1 MAKAKFGDFGSAM
14 KNKLTNDAGDELR
27 KLEASV
33 KGFEKTIPWEE
44 MRPSEDNKYETKRAK
59 IDEIKESIKRFG
71 ILFYNLIVIPIEEEN
86 YKYKI
91 LAGETR
97 HKAIGELLDEGDKT
111 FVPGIRCIVINKDTP
126 IVDQK
131 IIIEETN
138 LIQRDYDAKTK
149 SEAMARLRD
158 LYKEKNEK
166 DGTNNSITKQIAE
179 QTGIGE
185 RQVQKYLSLDKLIPD
200 LKAYF
205 DESKIT
211 IDKAAQFANL
221 SEADQM
227 IVVELLR
234 QNSDAS
240 KKEVERVK
248 EEIKIRE
255 ESLHEKINALENEI
269 KSVADINNSL
279 KRDLEEKENE
289 IADKVSKEMQLR
301 KEIEE
306 ELQSVNPDKDK
317 IKNLELNIKVLNEDK
332 ESVELERDQFK
343 KQLNQAD
350 VELKNLKKN
359 LLKAEEDKKEAG
371 KLQLLPE
378 EKERLKEEFDLENIM
393 EQVRKDLVQLYVKGE
408 KYKNKF
414 KNDIVSTYY
423 EELIKKINADV
434 KKITKGGE

>member
-1 MAKAKFGDFGSAM
+1 MAKKNFGDFGGLSS
-14 KNKLTNDAGDELR
+14 NAGDELR

-33 KGFEKTIPWEE
+33 KGFEKTIPWED
-44 MRPSEDNKYETKRAK
+44 MRPSEDNKYEVKRPK

-71 ILFYNLIVIPIEEEN
+71 FLFFNLIVIPIEEEK

-97 HKAIGELLDEGDKT
+97 HIAIGELLDEGDKT
-111 FVPGIRCIVINKDTP
+111 FVPGIRCIVINKDTS

-166 DGTNNSITKQIAE
+166 DGTDKSITKQISE

-185 RQVQKYLSLDKLIPD
+185 RQVQKYLSIDKLIPD
-200 LKAYF
+200 LRAYF
-205 DESKIT
+205 DDSKIT
-211 IDKAAQFANL
+211 IDKAAQFTNL

-234 QNSDAS
+234 QNNNVS

-248 EEIKIRE
+248 EEIKKKE

-269 KSVADINNSL
+269 KSVGDINNSL
-279 KRDLEEKENE
+279 KLDLEEKDIE
-289 IADKVSKEMQLR
+289 IAEKESKEMQLR

-306 ELQSVNPDKDK
+306 ELKLTNPDKEK
-317 IKNLELNIKVLNEDK
+317 IENLELNIKVLNDEK
-332 ESVELERDQFK
+332 ESVELERDVFK
-343 KQLNQAD
+343 KQRDQAD
-350 VELKNLKKN
+350 KELNKLKKD
-359 LLKAEEDKKEAG
+359 LLQAEKDKKEAG

-378 EKERLKEEFDLENIM
+378 EKEQLKEEFDLENIM

-408 KYKNKF
+408 RYKKKF
-414 KNDIVSTYY
+414 NNDIVSTYY
-423 EELIKKINADV
+423 EELINKINTDV
-434 KKITKGGE
+434 KKIMKGGE